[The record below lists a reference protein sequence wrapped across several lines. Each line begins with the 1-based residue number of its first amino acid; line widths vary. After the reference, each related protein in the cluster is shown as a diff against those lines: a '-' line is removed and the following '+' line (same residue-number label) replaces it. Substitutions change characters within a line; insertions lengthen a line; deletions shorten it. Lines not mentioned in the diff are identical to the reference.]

1 MLKVGATYKGS
12 GDGMNTEGVR
22 VGETEGEKV
31 DPPYRV
37 LGDGE
42 KKVETEGETEEVVEG
57 TPCMESGD
65 GIKTEAV
72 GETEDV
78 TVDPYRVSGDGKAEG
93 EVEDEIVGPD

>member
-72 GETEDV
+72 GEREDV
-78 TVDPYRVSGDGKAEG
+78 TVDPYRVSGDGESEG

>member
-1 MLKVGATYKGS
+1 MLKVGAAYKAS

-22 VGETEGEKV
+22 VDETEGEKV
-31 DPPYRV
+31 DSPYRV

-42 KKVETEGETEEVVEG
+42 KKGETEGETEEVVEG

-72 GETEDV
+72 GEREDV